1 MSEPIPR
8 VDPRFIG
15 AEALTDED
23 RHYQGSRFQDVR
35 DAIFAIRTTRPGAR
49 RVSPLPIFSVNLPQF
64 LTGVLPFGRKFQFFE
79 ATKRAVD
86 LDADLR
92 WGPDRRGFRRLL
104 HPNGVCLTGN
114 GKSASQPSTRAISKP
129 AVRGC

>member
-35 DAIFAIRTTRPGAR
+35 DAIFANPYYSTWGA
-49 RVSPLPIFSVNLPQF
+49 VDEPPLPIFRAPLCVAS
-64 LTGVLPFGRKFQFFE
+64 
-79 ATKRAVD
+79 RAVVKRH
-86 LDADLR
+86 ADST
-92 WGPDRRGFRRLL
+92 PRR
-104 HPNGVCLTGN
+104 
-114 GKSASQPSTRAISKP
+114 
-129 AVRGC
+129 